1 MSKEV
6 IKNWVATLRSGE
18 YRQGKEYLR
27 HIDLVGNEKPD
38 CFCCLGV
45 LCDMYDSQAWGVSR
59 FATVYS
65 YDGDPNNS
73 PAMDIPPQ
81 SVLDWAG
88 IDDDDATVLAG
99 MNDEGMDFSD
109 IADYIERTHL
119 QNTTN

>member
-18 YRQGKEYLR
+18 YMQGQEYLR
-27 HIDLVGNEKPD
+27 CKDQDANEPD
-38 CFCCLGV
+38 KFCCLGV
-45 LCDMYDSQAWGVSR
+45 LCDMYDSQAWEASR
-59 FATVYS
+59 FGAVYS
-65 YDGDPNNS
+65 YDGDQKGV
-73 PAMDIPPQ
+73 PAMDIPQQ

-88 IDDDDATVLAG
+88 IDADDANVLAG
-99 MNDEGMDFSD
+99 MNDEGMDFSG